1 MNPLNLSLQSIADAG
16 INLDLADRDSLK
28 DLVASVSPDIR
39 KNSFSAIADK
49 PQDSVLNPS
58 SLSSSTINPE
68 NTEFPV
74 SPLENFNPPLF
85 SGLGYPR
92 PEITIPQELT
102 VTGPLGNPSSPPKTN
117 ANVLPNF
124 PTIFNNFP
132 SNPNKNEPDS
142 DIFPGVDPQQIQLT
156 NSTPSVSLALSNLSN
171 TFLLHSNP
179 FATKT
184 IYLDFNGHILP
195 AGSAWAN
202 GYNGGNAINAP
213 AWSLDAD
220 TTTFSDAERSI
231 IQGIWQRVAEDFAPF
246 DVNVT
251 TEDRGEA
258 YLTRSSS
265 SDQVYGTRALISPIG
280 SYFGG
285 GGIAYV
291 GVFSYVGDN
300 YKPALIFPENLG
312 PNNEKYI
319 AEAVTHEVGHN
330 LGLNHDGTST
340 TGYYQ
345 GQGSGAT
352 GWGPIMGVG
361 YYQQLTQ
368 WSKGEYSGAN
378 NKEDDLS
385 IITTNSGFG
394 YRADEAGNTAVAAG
408 NLGILGVNANNT
420 SLSDINQFAIIQQ
433 TTDQDW
439 FKFTTGNGSINLT
452 IQAISQAFI
461 NNSGTFSTQ
470 YLTPASGI
478 TNLDIW
484 AGIYGAD
491 GTTLVAQSNPV
502 DLLSANFTNLS
513 LNAGTYYL
521 AIDGIGKGDPLTT
534 GYSDYGSLGQYSIS
548 GTIVTPVT
556 TAGISVNPV
565 SGLTTTESGGTATFS
580 VVLNIAPTADV
591 LIGVSSSNTNEG
603 TVNVSNL
610 TFTSA
615 NWNIAQTV
623 TVTGVDDLLID
634 GNQTYS
640 IVLAPATSSDAN
652 YNGLNPNDV
661 TVVNNDNDLPLINI
675 TTSPQTVVEG
685 FVTSQVYTV
694 TLNTASTQSIT
705 VQYAT
710 SNGTATSGSDYT
722 STTGTLTFNAGVT
735 TQTITIPIL
744 NDSVNEA
751 DETFSLT
758 LSNPTNAL
766 LGSTKSVTTTITDTL
781 TASVTTTLS
790 ANVENLTLTGT
801 AAIDG
806 TGNTAANVITGNS
819 GNNVLKG
826 GGGLDDLTGMAGS
839 DTFDLTGIIAAA
851 NRDTITDFL
860 TGDVI
865 RLSDNLTTRAGTGNS
880 VFANVAQSSSVTLNT
895 STSDVFSFNF
905 NNTESDV
912 NLGSVTS
919 GSALLDGLNSASG
932 SASLSTSASG
942 GKGYIVAYDNDNAY
956 LYYFNAGSNKAVT
969 ATEINLIG
977 IFDSQNAIAVN
988 SLVNTNFAMT

>member
-1 MNPLNLSLQSIADAG
+1 MNPLNLSLQFIADGG
-16 INLDLADRDSLK
+16 INLDLADRDSLQ
-28 DLVASVSPDIR
+28 DQVASVSSDIR

-49 PQDSVLNPS
+49 SQDSGLNPS
-58 SLSSSTINPE
+58 LPSSQNINSKS
-68 NTEFPV
+68 TEFPV
-74 SPLENFNPPLF
+74 YYLENFNPLF
-85 SGLGYPR
+85 FSTLSHPHSA
-92 PEITIPQELT
+92 ITTPPELT
-102 VTGPLGNPSSPPKTN
+102 ATKSLGNESSTPKTN
-117 ANVLPNF
+117 ANVFPNY
-124 PTIFNNFP
+124 PEILNKFP

-142 DIFPGVDPQQIQLT
+142 DIFPGVDPQQIQLI
-156 NSTPSVSLALSNLSN
+156 NSTPSVSFALSSLSN

-184 IYLDFNGHILP
+184 IYLDFDGHIIP

-202 GYNGGNAINAP
+202 GYNGGSEIKAP
-213 AWSLDAD
+213 AWSLDAVPQ
-220 TTTFSDAERSI
+220 TFNDQERSI

-265 SDQVYGTRALISPIG
+265 TDQVYGTRALISPIG
-280 SYFGG
+280 SPFGG
-285 GGIAYV
+285 GGIAYIN
-291 GVFSYVGDN
+291 VFSYVGDN
-300 YKPALIFPENLG
+300 YKPALIFPQNLG

-330 LGLNHDGTST
+330 LGLDHDGTST
-340 TGYYQ
+340 TGYYS

-352 GWGPIMGVG
+352 GWAPIMGVG
-361 YYQQLTQ
+361 YDRQLTQ

-378 NKEDDLS
+378 NKQDDLS
-385 IITTNSGFG
+385 IITINNGFG
-394 YRADEAGNTAVAAG
+394 YRTDEAANTAVGAG
-408 NLGILGVNANNT
+408 NLGILGINTVNTALN
-420 SLSDINQFAIIQQ
+420 DVNQFGIIQQ

-461 NNSGTFSTQ
+461 NNGGTFSAQ

-478 TNLDIW
+478 TNIDIW
-484 AGIYGAD
+484 AGIYGAN
-491 GTTLVAQSNPV
+491 GTTLIAQSNPV
-502 DLLSANFTNLS
+502 DLVSANFTNLF

-521 AIDGIGKGDPLTT
+521 AIDGVGKGDPLTT

-548 GTIVTPVT
+548 GTIIKPVT
-556 TAGISVNPV
+556 T
-565 SGLTTTESGGTATFS
+565 
-580 VVLNIAPTADV
+580 
-591 LIGVSSSNTNEG
+591 
-603 TVNVSNL
+603 
-610 TFTSA
+610 
-615 NWNIAQTV
+615 
-623 TVTGVDDLLID
+623 
-634 GNQTYS
+634 
-640 IVLAPATSSDAN
+640 
-652 YNGLNPNDV
+652 
-661 TVVNNDNDLPLINI
+661 NDLPLINI

-685 FVTSQVYTV
+685 LVTSQVYTV
-694 TLNTASTQSIT
+694 SKNTASSQSIT
-705 VQYAT
+705 VQYTT

-744 NDSVNEA
+744 NNSVNEA

-801 AAIDG
+801 AAING
-806 TGNTAANVITGNS
+806 TGNAGANVIKGNS

-826 GGGLDDLTGMAGS
+826 GGGLDVLTGMGGN
-839 DTFDLTGIIAAA
+839 DTFDLTGIIAPA
-851 NRDTITDFL
+851 NRNTITDFL
-860 TGDVI
+860 TGDTV
-865 RLSDNLTTRAGTGNS
+865 RLSDNLTTRTGTGTP
-880 VFANVAQSSSVTLNT
+880 VFAIVGQSSSVTLNT

-912 NLGSVTS
+912 NLGTVTI

-942 GKGYIVAYDNDNAY
+942 GKGYILAYDNDNAY
-956 LYYFNAGSNKAVT
+956 LYYFNSGSNKAVA
-969 ATEINLIG
+969 ATEINLIN
-977 IFDSQNAIAVN
+977 IFDSSSAIAVN
-988 SLVNTNFAMT
+988 SLVNTNFALV

>member
-1 MNPLNLSLQSIADAG
+1 MNPLNLSFQSIADAG
-16 INLDLADRDSLK
+16 INLDLSDRNSLQ
-28 DLVASVSPDIR
+28 DRVASVSSEIS

-49 PQDSVLNPS
+49 SQDSGQTANVESSENTKPKTTEFSFHHLENLTLPLFPS
-58 SLSSSTINPE
+58 QAHSPSETPNLQTSTIT
-68 NTEFPV
+68 TE
-74 SPLENFNPPLF
+74 L
-85 SGLGYPR
+85 
-92 PEITIPQELT
+92 
-102 VTGPLGNPSSPPKTN
+102 
-117 ANVLPNF
+117 
-124 PTIFNNFP
+124 
-132 SNPNKNEPDS
+132 NKLHLNCKNNEPDA
-142 DIFPGVDPQQIQLT
+142 DIFPGLDPQQIQLT
-156 NSTPSVSLALSNLSN
+156 NGTPSVSFALSSLTN

-184 IYLDFNGHILP
+184 IYLDFDGHILP

-202 GYNGGNAINAP
+202 GYNGGSEIKAP

-220 TTTFSDAERSI
+220 LTTFSDAERSI

-246 DVNVT
+246 DVDVT
-251 TEDRGEA
+251 TEFRGEE
-258 YLTRSSS
+258 YLTRSDSY
-265 SDQVYGTRALISPIG
+265 DQVYGTRALISPIG

-291 GVFSYVGDN
+291 GVFNYVGDY
-300 YKPALIFPENLG
+300 YKPALIFPENLA
-312 PNNEKYI
+312 NNEKYI

-330 LGLNHDGTST
+330 LGLGHDGTST

-352 GWGPIMGVG
+352 GWGTIMGVG
-361 YYQQLTQ
+361 YYQPLTQ
-368 WSKGEYSGAN
+368 WSKGEYTDAN
-378 NKEDDLS
+378 NKEEDLS
-385 IITTNSGFG
+385 KITTNSGFG
-394 YRADEAGNTAVAAG
+394 YRTDEAGNTALVAS
-408 NLGILGVNANNT
+408 NLGILGTNSGNT
-420 SLSDINQFAIIQQ
+420 SLSDINQFGIIQQ
-433 TTDQDW
+433 NTDQDW

-452 IQAISQAFI
+452 IQAIAQAFI
-461 NNSGTFSTQ
+461 NNGGTFSSQ

-484 AGIYGAD
+484 AGIYGSD

-502 DLLSANFTNLS
+502 DLLSANFSNLF

-521 AIDGIGKGDPLTT
+521 AVDGVGKGDPLTT

-556 TAGISVNPV
+556 TAGISVTPI

-591 LIGVSSSNTNEG
+591 LIGVSSDNTNEG

-610 TFTSA
+610 TFTAA
-615 NWNIAQTV
+615 NWNVAQTV
-623 TVTGVDDLLID
+623 TVTGIDDLLID
-634 GNQTYS
+634 GNQVYS
-640 IVLAPATSSDAN
+640 IVLDPATSSDAN

-661 TVVNNDNDLPLINI
+661 SVVNTDNDLPLVNI

-685 FVTSQVYTV
+685 LATSQAYTV
-694 TLNTASTQSIT
+694 TLSAASSQSII

-722 STTGTLTFNAGVT
+722 STTGTLTFNAGIT

-744 NDSVNEA
+744 NNSVNEA

-766 LGSTKSVTTTITDTL
+766 LGNTTSVTTTITDTL

-806 TGNTAANVITGNS
+806 TGNLGANVITGNS

-826 GGGLDDLTGMAGS
+826 GGGLDVLTGMDGY
-839 DTFDLTGIIAAA
+839 DIFDLTGIQSAA
-851 NRDTITDFL
+851 NRNTITDFL
-860 TGDVI
+860 TGDTV
-865 RLSDNLTTRAGTGNS
+865 RLSDNLTARAGTGNS
-880 VFANVAQSSSVTLNT
+880 VFANVAQSTSVTLNV
-895 STSDVFSFNF
+895 SAADVFVFNF
-905 NNTESDV
+905 DNTETGVD
-912 NLGSVTS
+912 LGSSTT
-919 GSALLDGLNSASG
+919 GTALLDGLSNGTTSKTDIAKI
-932 SASLSTSASG
+932 STSSAG
-942 GKGYIVAYDNDNAY
+942 GKGYLLAYDNSNAY
-956 LYYFNAGSNKAVT
+956 LYYFNAGARNSAV
-969 ATEINLIG
+969 AANEINLIG
-977 IFDSQNAIAVN
+977 IFDSTNAIAVS
-988 SLVNTNFAMT
+988 SLVNTNFAMI

>member
-1 MNPLNLSLQSIADAG
+1 MNPLDLSLQSIADAG
-16 INLDLADRDSLK
+16 LNLDLADRDSLK
-28 DLVASVSPDIR
+28 DLVASVSPDTK
-39 KNSFSAIADK
+39 KNSFSAIADQ
-49 PQDSVLNPS
+49 PQDSGLNPNTTS
-58 SLSSSTINPE
+58 AQNVNPKSA
-68 NTEFPV
+68 EFPV
-74 SPLENFNPPLF
+74 SPLEKFNSLPFSSFARLF
-85 SGLGYPR
+85 S
-92 PEITIPQELT
+92 EST
-102 VTGPLGNPSSPPKTN
+102 SSPESKITG
-117 ANVLPNF
+117 LLKNF
-124 PTIFNNFP
+124 SSFQPG
-132 SNPNKNEPDS
+132 SKDNEPDA

-156 NSTPSVSLALSNLSN
+156 NSTPSVSFALSNLSN

-291 GVFSYVGDN
+291 GVFNYVGDN
-300 YKPALIFPENLG
+300 YKPALIFPENLA
-312 PNNEKYI
+312 NNEKYI

-330 LGLNHDGTST
+330 LGLGHDGTST

-345 GQGSGAT
+345 GHGSGAT

-394 YRADEAGNTAVAAG
+394 YRTDEASNTALVAS
-408 NLGILGVNANNT
+408 NLGIVGTNT
-420 SLSDINQFAIIQQ
+420 TNTTLSDVNQFGIIQQ

-461 NNSGTFSTQ
+461 NNGGTFSTQ

-484 AGIYGAD
+484 AGIYGSD
-491 GTTLVAQSNPV
+491 GTTLIAQSNPV
-502 DLLSANFTNLS
+502 DLLSANFTNLF

-521 AIDGIGKGDPLTT
+521 AVDGVGKGDPLTT

-556 TAGISVNPV
+556 TAGISVTPI

-610 TFTSA
+610 TFTAA

-623 TVTGVDDLLID
+623 TVTGIDDLLID

-685 FVTSQVYTV
+685 LATSQVYTV
-694 TLNTASTQSIT
+694 SLSTGSSQSIT

-744 NDSVNEA
+744 NNSVNEE

-766 LGSTKSVTTTITDTL
+766 LGSTNSVTTTITDTL
-781 TASVTTTLS
+781 IASVTTVLPT
-790 ANVENLTLTGT
+790 NVENLTLTGLN
-801 AAIDG
+801 AVNA
-806 TGNTAANVITGNS
+806 TGNTGANIIQGNDAS
-819 GNNVLKG
+819 NILKG
-826 GGGLDDLTGMAGS
+826 GNGIDVLTGMGGN
-839 DTFDLTGIIAAA
+839 DIFDLTGIKLAA
-851 NRDTITDFL
+851 NRNTITDFL
-860 TGDVI
+860 TGDTV
-865 RLSDNLTTRAGTGNS
+865 RLSNNLTTRVGTGS
-880 VFANVAQSSSVTLNT
+880 PVFADVNRATSVTLNV
-895 STSDVFSFNF
+895 SAADVFVFNF
-905 NNTESDV
+905 DNTETGVD
-912 NLGSVTS
+912 LGSSTT
-919 GSALLDGLNSASG
+919 GTALLDGLSNGTTSKTDIAKLATSSA
-932 SASLSTSASG
+932 G
-942 GKGYIVAYDNDNAY
+942 GQGYLLAYDNSNAY
-956 LYYFNAGSNKAVT
+956 LYYFNAGRKNSAV
-969 ATEINLIG
+969 AASEINLIG

-988 SLVNTNFAMT
+988 SLVNTNFAMA

>member
-1 MNPLNLSLQSIADAG
+1 MNPLNISLQSIADAG

-28 DLVASVSPDIR
+28 DHVASVSSEIR
-39 KNSFSAIADK
+39 NNSFSAIADK
-49 PQDSVLNPS
+49 PQDSGLNPNTTS
-58 SLSSSTINPE
+58 SQNVNPKS
-68 NTEFPV
+68 TEFPV
-74 SPLENFNPPLF
+74 YHLENFNSLF
-85 SGLGYPR
+85 FSSLGYSR
-92 PEITIPQELT
+92 PKITIPQELT
-102 VTGPLGNPSSPPKTN
+102 ATEPLSNPSSTPPTN
-117 ANVLPNF
+117 SNVFPNY
-124 PTIFNNFP
+124 PEIFNDFP
-132 SNPNKNEPDS
+132 CNPKNNEPDA
-142 DIFPGVDPQQIQLT
+142 DIFPAVDPQQIQLT
-156 NSTPSVSLALSNLSN
+156 NSTPSVSFALSNLSN

-179 FATKT
+179 SATKT

-202 GYNGGNAINAP
+202 GYNGGSAIKAP

-291 GVFSYVGDN
+291 DVFDYVGDT
-300 YKPALIFPENLG
+300 YKPALIFPENLS
-312 PNNEKYI
+312 NNEKYI

-330 LGLNHDGTST
+330 LGLDHDGTST

-345 GQGSGAT
+345 GHGSGTT
-352 GWGPIMGVG
+352 GWASIMGVG

-385 IITTNSGFG
+385 LITTNSGFG
-394 YRADEAGNTAVAAG
+394 YRTDEAGNTALVAS
-408 NLGILGVNANNT
+408 NLGIVGTNT
-420 SLSDINQFAIIQQ
+420 TNTTLSDVNQFGIIQQ

-484 AGIYGAD
+484 AGIYGTD
-491 GTTLVAQSNPV
+491 GTTLIAQSNPV
-502 DLLSANFTNLS
+502 DLLSASFTNLF

-534 GYSDYGSLGQYSIS
+534 GYSDYGSLGQYAIS

-556 TAGISVNPV
+556 TAGISVTPI

-610 TFTSA
+610 TFTAA

-623 TVTGVDDLLID
+623 TISGVDDLLID
-634 GNQTYS
+634 GNQSYS

-685 FVTSQVYTV
+685 LATSQVYTV
-694 TLNTASTQSIT
+694 SLNTASTQSIT

-722 STTGTLTFNAGVT
+722 STTGTLTFNAGIT
-735 TQTITIPIL
+735 TQIITIPIL
-744 NDSVNEA
+744 NDAVNEA

-790 ANVENLTLTGT
+790 TNVENLTLTGT

-806 TGNTAANVITGNS
+806 TGNLGANVITGNS

-826 GGGLDDLTGMAGS
+826 GGGLDVLTGMGGN
-839 DTFDLTGIIAAA
+839 DIFDLTGIIASA
-851 NRDTITDFL
+851 NRNTITDFV
-860 TGDVI
+860 TGDTV
-865 RLSDNLTTRAGTGNS
+865 RLSDNLTTRAGTGTP
-880 VFANVAQSSSVTLNT
+880 VFANVNQGTSATLNT

-912 NLGSVTS
+912 NLGTVTI

-942 GKGYIVAYDNDNAY
+942 GKGYILAYDNDNAY
-956 LYYFNAGSNKAVT
+956 LYYFNAGSNKAVV
-969 ATEINLIG
+969 ATEINLIN
-977 IFDSQNAIAVN
+977 IFDSTSAIAVN
-988 SLVNTNFAMT
+988 SFVNTNFVMF